1 MMNWKHHP
9 TTASNPDDADAARAA
24 ALRLL
29 ARREHTHLELRQKLL
44 QRGFAS
50 SLVDDLLQQ
59 LADADLLSD
68 ARHAEVYAA
77 GRVDKGYGPL
87 RIERELRERG
97 VAADLVQ
104 LTLQNLENL
113 WLPAL
118 AELHRKRFAAIV
130 PVDTAGQVQ
139 QLRFLRHRGFT
150 LEQINHLFRSL
161 QP

>member
-1 MMNWKHHP
+1 MNWKRRP
-9 TTASNPDDADAARAA
+9 TTVSNPDDPTVAQAA

-29 ARREHTHLELRQKLL
+29 ARREHTQLELRQKLL
-44 QRGFAS
+44 QRGFAA
-50 SLVDDLLQQ
+50 SLVDELLQQ
-59 LADADLLSD
+59 LTDADLLSD

-77 GRVDKGYGPL
+77 SRLDKGYGPL

-104 LTLQNLENL
+104 RTLQNFEKL
-113 WLPAL
+113 WMPAL
-118 AELHRKRFAAIV
+118 VELHRKRFAAIV
-130 PVDTAGQVQ
+130 PTDTADQVQ

-150 LEQINHLFRSL
+150 LEQINYLFRSL